1 MTENPTAPA
10 APAAPDAHP
19 RWHAWFDARFRSPAA
34 IYGLIVF
41 SALLMIGSD
50 HEDDTVEVVL
60 VALATLVVF
69 FIAHVFAHTLAD
81 HGTRRLGPAIRYALT
96 HSAGM
101 LWAAIP
107 PSLAMLIAGAQG
119 MTAGDAA
126 DYAVWATMF
135 VLAFLGY
142 VAYSRTGA
150 HWSLRI
156 LGAIGTALLGAFVAI
171 LEYAFH

>member
-1 MTENPTAPA
+1 MTDSERT
-10 APAAPDAHP
+10 PDLMDEHP

-34 IYGLIVF
+34 IYGLIVY
-41 SALLMIGSD
+41 SALLMIASD
-50 HEDDTVEVVL
+50 HEEDTTDVV
-60 VALATLVVF
+60 VTAVATLIVF
-69 FIAHVFAHTLAD
+69 FIAHVFAHTLSD
-81 HGTRRLGPAIRYALT
+81 HGRHRLGRAIGYAVT

-101 LWAAIP
+101 LWAALP
-107 PSLAMLIAGAQG
+107 PTLAMMIAGAQG
-119 MTAGDAA
+119 LPAADAA
-126 DYAVWATMF
+126 DYAVWATMA

-156 LGAIGTALLGAFVAI
+156 LGAIGTALLGGFVAI